1 MKRKSQFLALLMA
14 LCLLASMAVVPAAA
28 VTAEDVTRLEQELKV
43 AQDTVT
49 EKKSALDKV
58 RGEVDS
64 EKQEYER
71 EKEEAQKE
79 VDAARDALNSAG
91 DDADKAA
98 LQKDLDAAQAK
109 VDAAQDKIDE
119 ADKKVTAAEGEVTA
133 AENEVEQKSKEL
145 EAAKKELETPPETPE
160 PKECEHGND
169 PDTCPVCHPPVVD
182 KPTHPVSGDI
192 TVSGYVDL
200 GTLEKNAS
208 SSSRTQTFTV
218 RNNSKFDMTFS
229 ASSVSGYNVSP
240 TSAAI
245 GANGSLT
252 VTVELISSNGV
263 GTYNRDLNMS
273 VSFKDGDGQSFS
285 FSTRLYAEVVEK
297 GYSIS
302 LDPTSKDLG
311 KLKEGYTSK
320 EAKEK
325 EITVTLQNK
334 GASSIRL
341 DGVKGNDHFIVTAV
355 GSESATLQ
363 NGEKADYKI
372 VPKQDLKVG
381 TYTDTITFL
390 TRENATA
397 AFKATVVVEK
407 KLAPLTVEP
416 GTLDFGIV
424 NEGYTAL
431 NPKTVTVKNNTD
443 YAIRLEQP
451 ASYSYEVSLLTQT
464 SLAAGASTTFTVR
477 PRTGLPANA
486 YNGVVEIW
494 GSGESA
500 KVNVQF
506 AVTRPAGPSTFS
518 DVAAGSTFA
527 SDIAYVSQKG
537 LMSGV
542 GEGRFNPQAPITRG
556 QLVTILYRLDGQPAV
571 SGAGFPDVAAGSYCE
586 KAVKWASANA
596 ITAGGKDGLFRPND
610 SITREQLATFLFRY
624 NNYKGYVTTQR
635 ANLGSFSDGAAVASY
650 AKEAL
655 SWANGAKLVNGTADG
670 RLNPSGGATRGQAAA
685 ILHRFCVSIG
695 K

>member
-1 MKRKSQFLALLMA
+1 MCIR
-14 LCLLASMAVVPAAA
+14 
-28 VTAEDVTRLEQELKV
+28 
-43 AQDTVT
+43 
-49 EKKSALDKV
+49 
-58 RGEVDS
+58 DS
-64 EKQEYER
+64 
-71 EKEEAQKE
+71 
-79 VDAARDALNSAG
+79 
-91 DDADKAA
+91 
-98 LQKDLDAAQAK
+98 
-109 VDAAQDKIDE
+109 
-119 ADKKVTAAEGEVTA
+119 
-133 AENEVEQKSKEL
+133 
-145 EAAKKELETPPETPE
+145 
-160 PKECEHGND
+160 
-169 PDTCPVCHPPVVD
+169 
-182 KPTHPVSGDI
+182 
-192 TVSGYVDL
+192 
-200 GTLEKNAS
+200 
-208 SSSRTQTFTV
+208 

-273 VSFKDGDGQSFS
+273 VSFKNGDGQSFS